1 MLTHI
6 RRWRVLIAALAG
18 ATLAALGI
26 TVASSHANG
35 LDSATAMSGTPVE
48 LPMSVLNSPAG
59 GVSKLK
65 AGVTYQA
72 SSFPI
77 ALRVTT
83 ADGSWAGAQWKSSAH
98 GKPAFGWAA
107 VGQGPVTNIPR
118 GLVEIVTALGP
129 TPSVAA
135 IIARL
140 RTGGSHEPE
149 SKIGGITFDEP
160 SPVKIAGYSG
170 RQFEGEVWGK
180 WGHGFIPF
188 SPSTHGGS
196 PSDYL
201 RLDKGEAFRLIALNV
216 RGKTVVLFFESA
228 ALPADQF
235 PAFLT
240 SANRLLKTLKFP
252 AS

>member
-1 MLTHI
+1 MLI
-6 RRWRVLIAALAG
+6 QVRRRKVLLAALCG

-26 TVASSHANG
+26 TVASSRATR
-35 LDSATAMSGTPVE
+35 LDSAAQASGIPVE
-48 LPMSVLNSPAG
+48 MPMSFLNSPAG
-59 GVSKLK
+59 RLTKLK

-83 ADGSWAGAQWKSSAH
+83 ADRNWAGAQWQSSAH
-98 GKPAFGWAA
+98 GKPAYGWAA
-107 VGQGPVTNIPR
+107 VGQGPVTKPPR
-118 GLVEIVTALGP
+118 GLVEILTPLGP

-135 IIARL
+135 TIARL

-149 SKIGGITFDEP
+149 SKIGGITFQEP

-170 RQFEGEVWGK
+170 RHFDGEVWGK

-201 RLDKGEAFRLIALNV
+201 RLDKGEAFRLIVLNV
-216 RGKTVVLFFESA
+216 RGRTVVLFLESA
-228 ALPADQF
+228 VLPAEQF
-235 PAFLT
+235 PVFLA

-252 AS
+252 R